1 MSQPW
6 AYFSPSSG
14 NIRFEPSGFID
25 RKRDINLDPVLQI
38 SFATHI
44 RDYSSVCYFVKRNS
58 SHLLPKIDD
67 ICSMDFWERMDAL
80 MTDEVSRKSITFDLK
95 IAPNS
100 FSSWAKRKTYPAA
113 DVAVGIAEKL
123 NTTVEALVTG
133 VAPPAWLPPRV
144 GSIAK
149 KLVKL
154 DETQLQA
161 VEALADGFLM
171 ARGGGAA
178 EKERDA
184 LRAGRNFFANE
195 LEQSDDLEVEKA

>member
-1 MSQPW
+1 
-6 AYFSPSSG
+6 
-14 NIRFEPSGFID
+14 
-25 RKRDINLDPVLQI
+25 V
-38 SFATHI
+38 
-44 RDYSSVCYFVKRNS
+44 
-58 SHLLPKIDD
+58 
-67 ICSMDFWERMDAL
+67 
-80 MTDEVSRKSITFDLK
+80 K
-95 IAPNS
+95 IAQ
-100 FSSWAKRKTYPAA
+100 ALK
-113 DVAVGIAEKL
+113 
-123 NTTVEALVTG
+123 TTVEELVTG